1 VQQQVVTYFIVPGPV
16 PDYYIILFRQMLNFS
31 NKLNI
36 YRKKKN
42 ILKENEESDGI
53 FRNISFVDMKSSK
66 LN

>member
-1 VQQQVVTYFIVPGPV
+1 MQQQVVTYFIVPGPV

-31 NKLNI
+31 NKLYI
-36 YRKKKN
+36 YKKKKN
-42 ILKENEESDGI
+42 LKENEESDGI